1 MAKSTTTTDP
11 AVEPV
16 PAPTDGL
23 VEAWHAEWFHNL
35 GLPTELQNRLR
46 LATDDLKAR
55 LAGRKE

>member
-1 MAKSTTTTDP
+1 MEEDTTTTTD
-11 AVEPV
+11 AKVAPV
-16 PAPTDGL
+16 PAPTDNL

-55 LAGRKE
+55 LAGKE